1 MQLQVRRT
9 REGPDPEGTS
19 VVRSY
24 TVPMRRLFQISAWL
38 LLLAIVVLS
47 VVPAQDRPVTP
58 APHGVEHLVIF
69 LLAGLAFG
77 LGYVRRHLAKIFALV
92 AFSAAIELI
101 QLEIPSRH
109 ARFSDFLVNA
119 LSVSIGVGLAAV
131 IAGRKTHSGIWHR
144 SGT

>member
-1 MQLQVRRT
+1 
-9 REGPDPEGTS
+9 
-19 VVRSY
+19 
-24 TVPMRRLFQISAWL
+24 MRKLFQVAAWL

-58 APHGVEHLVIF
+58 APHYIEHLVIF
-69 LLAGLAFG
+69 LLTGLAFG
-77 LGYVRRHLAKIFALV
+77 LGYSRRYLARILALV

>member
-1 MQLQVRRT
+1 
-9 REGPDPEGTS
+9 
-19 VVRSY
+19 
-24 TVPMRRLFQISAWL
+24 MRKLFQVAAWL

-77 LGYVRRHLAKIFALV
+77 LGYVSRHLAKIFALV